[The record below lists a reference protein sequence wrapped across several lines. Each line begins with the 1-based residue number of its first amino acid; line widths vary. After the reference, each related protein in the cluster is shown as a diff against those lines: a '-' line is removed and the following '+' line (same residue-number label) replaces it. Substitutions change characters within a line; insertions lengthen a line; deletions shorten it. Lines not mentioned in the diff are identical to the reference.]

1 MFALNNAWCCAGK
14 NYIMKG
20 IVFDDGWFMV
30 WYLAVLK
37 KYAVFNGRARR
48 KEYWYFILCNFLLS
62 FVIAFVDAMTGNI
75 NAETGMGLFSMV
87 YAVLMLV
94 PSIAVG
100 VRRLHDTGRSGWWVL
115 LALIPVL
122 GSLALIYFFA
132 IDSERGDNQYG
143 KNPKEPPSG
152 GLIV

>member
-1 MFALNNAWCCAGK
+1 
-14 NYIMKG
+14 
-20 IVFDDGWFMV
+20 MV

-62 FVIAFVDAMTGNI
+62 FAIAFVDAMTGNI
-75 NAETGMGLFSMV
+75 NAETGMGMFSMV

-122 GSLALIYFFA
+122 G
-132 IDSERGDNQYG
+132 
-143 KNPKEPPSG
+143 
-152 GLIV
+152 